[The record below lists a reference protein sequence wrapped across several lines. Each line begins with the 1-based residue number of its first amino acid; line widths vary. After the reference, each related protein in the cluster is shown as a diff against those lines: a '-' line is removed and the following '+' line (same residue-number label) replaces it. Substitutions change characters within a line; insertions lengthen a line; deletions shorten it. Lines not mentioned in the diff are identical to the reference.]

1 MAQPTPKAQRFAVSC
16 IALAVAGAFI
26 VGATAHAQL
35 RGSVDAAT
43 SRIYQA
49 VQIPERAAQAA
60 IDQERQVH
68 EAAARGSAAARGEQT
83 KLVEAE
89 RVAQDARDQFR
100 STYQRA
106 LDDLKVKTDAGLS
119 FYQRLFTCL
128 AMAGILFALL
138 STISGFVK
146 WSMMAG
152 ISGLLTT
159 AVLTAPNVFSIRENL
174 GFYSQISSQTY
185 ALQLEASLLEH
196 PSQSDVDRWKDR
208 FLKLADLLSNPPS
221 VKDPEQLTKSIVQG
235 G

>member
-1 MAQPTPKAQRFAVSC
+1 MAQPTPEAQRFAVSC
-16 IALAVAGAFI
+16 TALAVAGAFV
-26 VGATAHAQL
+26 VGATPHAQL

-68 EAAARGSAAARGEQT
+68 EAAARGSASARDEQH

-106 LDDLKVKTDAGLS
+106 LDELKVKTDAGLT

-138 STISGFVK
+138 STVSGFVK

-152 ISGLLTT
+152 I
-159 AVLTAPNVFSIRENL
+159 
-174 GFYSQISSQTY
+174 
-185 ALQLEASLLEH
+185 EASLLEH